1 MVVLD
6 TDHVTLLERSEQ
18 GPGARLLART
28 KVLPKEEVAATIVSY
43 EEQLR
48 GWLTYLAKAK
58 TVKDQVEAYGRVRR
72 MLVHYCAMTVL
83 PFDELAAVEFQR
95 LKGHKLRVGTMDL
108 KIAAIAL
115 ANRATVLTRNVGDFT
130 KVPGLRIEDWT
141 RE

>member
-6 TDHVTLLERSEQ
+6 TDHVSLLERSQQ

-28 KVLPKEEVAATIVSY
+28 KSLPKEDVATTIVSY

-48 GWLTYLAKAK
+48 GWLKYLAKAK
-58 TVKDQVEAYGRVRR
+58 TVKDQVDAYGRMRR
-72 MLVHYCAMTVL
+72 MLLQYCAMTVL

-95 LKGHKLRVGTMDL
+95 LKGHKLRIGTMDL

-115 ANRATVLTRNVGDFT
+115 ANGATVLTRNLGDFS
-130 KVPGLRIEDWT
+130 KVPGLKFEDWT
-141 RE
+141 KE